1 MSPQDTCAFCGLSE
15 ETKDTGKLQNTLD
28 GSIVAHY
35 NCMLYSPRVT
45 QIDSQEDTEGFGFNT
60 DLVNSEINRGRKLPC
75 SLCKQRGATV
85 GCFVESCKKTY
96 HYPCLIKAKGRPI
109 PDKFIVYCDRHKPS
123 STPKDSWRLQTTK
136 KRKRLQKATSRPRNS
151 NIRNRRDNDDSKRW
165 QRARKRTKLQNT
177 AGRSRKNDIRNQY
190 AYNVDP
196 HPAMQNVQSDD
207 QQETTLL
214 LAIDSAE
221 IEDSEEALPSTSGQP
236 MSSGTN
242 SEESDSILNPK
253 VKDTF
258 SLCGF
263 PKRKMKHI
271 SNRKPSK
278 KLQEILQKIT
288 PQEKKDLSQIYS
300 ELGGSE
306 SYRTIE
312 MDVTSDNQTGEI
324 TTDNPMITD
333 DTETSTCSDNYDGD
347 KTPER
352 LPEIN
357 EHGIPS
363 RYSSDDKHFTEE
375 QTVSSQ
381 DEKIDRVSK
390 SSYKRKKNLDIVISR
405 LSSTLFSDSDILD
418 RSGMSTLDAAP
429 CSAASK
435 SIRDETSVEC
445 YFSYVQP
452 AKDLQAQGTS
462 ETHPSGHSSMTEPE
476 STLCS
481 PLTLEKGG
489 IKSEVSP
496 SISDSSVEKMENDL
510 STSPLSN
517 GEVSPVA
524 SPSNVKTLL
533 NEKKTQNKRAVSNIA
548 SPQQI
553 MAISK
558 KLGTLA
564 GQLSN
569 FVPQIQRTIKSR
581 EQNGDGQAISKG
593 SRKPNTNDQPVPRE
607 VLELRR
613 LRSSEGWI
621 ENGKRIRRLL
631 SVKTSPAENNLG
643 EPLRNQETS
652 DDAIRKKE
660 SITSKRKRF
669 QDSDE
674 VLSNMS
680 PQRTEDSL
688 LEETETPGSE
698 VNEPAPGHHSGPSQ
712 RITPFRRRL
721 NRRFPRDVSQSSF
734 QHKRVE
740 DLDDMDGFSIAV
752 AGQCRTMQ
760 EDRQAIYMSYVLA
773 SANLFRGY
781 AILPNV
787 EVLIGNLRN
796 ELDRFQQSSSCG
808 AYGSSD

>member
-165 QRARKRTKLQNT
+165 QCQPPSDSIMSPWLPVSPNEGSKKDFMRARKRTKLQNT

-357 EHGIPS
+357 EH
-363 RYSSDDKHFTEE
+363 
-375 QTVSSQ
+375 
-381 DEKIDRVSK
+381 
-390 SSYKRKKNLDIVISR
+390 
-405 LSSTLFSDSDILD
+405 
-418 RSGMSTLDAAP
+418 
-429 CSAASK
+429 
-435 SIRDETSVEC
+435 
-445 YFSYVQP
+445 
-452 AKDLQAQGTS
+452 
-462 ETHPSGHSSMTEPE
+462 
-476 STLCS
+476 
-481 PLTLEKGG
+481 
-489 IKSEVSP
+489 
-496 SISDSSVEKMENDL
+496 
-510 STSPLSN
+510 
-517 GEVSPVA
+517 
-524 SPSNVKTLL
+524 
-533 NEKKTQNKRAVSNIA
+533 
-548 SPQQI
+548 
-553 MAISK
+553 
-558 KLGTLA
+558 GTLA

>member
-165 QRARKRTKLQNT
+165 QCQPPSDSIMSPWLPVSPNEGSKKDFMRARKRTKLQNT

-418 RSGMSTLDAAP
+418 RSG
-429 CSAASK
+429 
-435 SIRDETSVEC
+435 
-445 YFSYVQP
+445 
-452 AKDLQAQGTS
+452 
-462 ETHPSGHSSMTEPE
+462 
-476 STLCS
+476 
-481 PLTLEKGG
+481 
-489 IKSEVSP
+489 
-496 SISDSSVEKMENDL
+496 
-510 STSPLSN
+510 
-517 GEVSPVA
+517 
-524 SPSNVKTLL
+524 
-533 NEKKTQNKRAVSNIA
+533 
-548 SPQQI
+548 
-553 MAISK
+553 
-558 KLGTLA
+558 TLA